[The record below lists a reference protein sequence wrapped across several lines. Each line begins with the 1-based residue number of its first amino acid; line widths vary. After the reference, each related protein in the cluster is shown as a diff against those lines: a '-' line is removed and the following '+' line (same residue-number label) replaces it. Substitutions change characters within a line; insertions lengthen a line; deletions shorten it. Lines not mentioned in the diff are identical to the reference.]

1 MTDKMT
7 PEQRHYCMSRI
18 RGKDTKPEMIVRRF
32 LWSHGYR
39 YRLHRKTMP
48 GKPDI
53 VIRRLRVAIFIN
65 GCFWH
70 GHDCRE
76 SRPQTNAEFWR
87 AKIERNRA
95 RDLDVGIELRNAGWY
110 VITIWECE
118 LKKSTRESTLQK
130 LLATLR
136 AIEPEQSTPPARP
149 TDYTYPTPE
158 YYPVAAEPPATY
170 E

>member
-32 LWSHGYR
+32 LWNNGYR

-70 GHDCRE
+70 GHDCRA
-76 SRPQTNAEFWR
+76 SQPQTNAEFWR

-95 RDLDVGIELRNAGWY
+95 RDLEVGIELRNAGWY

-118 LKKSTRESTLQK
+118 LKKANRDSTLQK

-136 AIEPEQSTPPARP
+136 AIDPAHSSAP
-149 TDYTYPTPE
+149 AKPADYTYPTPE
-158 YYPVAAEPPATY
+158 YYPVAAELPPSY